1 MTPSIFLDAFWVL
14 TTRFV
19 MRAANLVVFML
30 LARGLDPEAF
40 GWYGYVMASAL
51 MLSVIFDLGLRQSSG
66 LHLGKEDAD
75 KPKIL
80 ANILALWLVL
90 GLLGSAGMAGVMI
103 WGGIDHPA
111 VLALAAATLAP
122 TLLVRM
128 GQGTF
133 LGLGRMRELNQSEL
147 ASRALLLLGTTLAW
161 FLDLL
166 SIEVAV
172 ALLFVS
178 YAGAAILLLWQVRDL
193 LSPPRFDGEI
203 QRELLGTGLTFAGGI
218 IAMILLG
225 RVGIWIVNALLGAA
239 EVGAYFAVMR
249 LSEMIAEVATAVGV
263 VIFSHGVR
271 TADRQAAAL
280 ATVRTARCVTAVMAC
295 VGIVAILFAEPV
307 IRWTVGEA
315 YVEAAGAFRILVVGS
330 VLSCFA
336 MTLYPGLSSQGGA
349 RYGLRVFGPGTVLAA
364 TLCWL
369 LAPAWGI
376 PGAAFAMSAAQGLVG
391 LAMIAIYRS
400 KFEIGLLQIMFPQRE
415 DFVALK
421 DFAIGKLRRGR
432 KSAPGGTSGQVEAV

>member
-1 MTPSIFLDAFWVL
+1 MTASMFLDAFWVL

-30 LARGLDPEAF
+30 LARSLDPESF

-51 MLSVIFDLGLRQSSG
+51 MLSVIFDAGLRQSGG
-66 LHLGKEDAD
+66 LHLGRTDEDAD
-75 KPKIL
+75 RRRIL

-90 GLLGSAGMAGVMI
+90 GLAGSGAMALDMRWGGMA
-103 WGGIDHPA
+103 DA
-111 VLALAAATLAP
+111 TDLLLAAATLAP

-147 ASRALLLLGTTLAW
+147 ASRAFLLVGTALAW
-161 FLDLL
+161 AFGVLT
-166 SIEVAV
+166 IEVAV
-172 ALLFVS
+172 ALLFLS
-178 YAGAAILLLWQVRDL
+178 FAGAACLLLWMVRDL
-193 LSPPRFDGEI
+193 LSMPRIDLDVM
-203 QRELLGTGLTFAGGI
+203 RELLATGLAFAGGI

-225 RVGIWIVNALLGAA
+225 RIGIWIVNAMLGTA

-271 TADRQAAAL
+271 NTDRDAAAL

-295 VGIVAILFAEPV
+295 VGVLAILFAGPI
-307 IRWTVGEA
+307 IRLTVGAA

-336 MTLYPGLSSQGGA
+336 MTLYPGLSSHGGA
-349 RYGLRVFGPGTVLAA
+349 KYGLRVFGPGTLLAGG
-364 TLCWL
+364 LCWW
-369 LAPAWGI
+369 LAPIWGLM
-376 PGAAFAMSAAQGLVG
+376 GAAIAMSVAQGLVG
-391 LAMIAIYRS
+391 LVMIVIYRRN
-400 KFEIGLLQIMFPQRE
+400 FGIGLLQIIFPQGE
-415 DFVALK
+415 DFSTLWNFLSSK
-421 DFAIGKLRRGR
+421 FRRRSAIH
-432 KSAPGGTSGQVEAV
+432 PEAA